1 MANRYYRKSAVLDVG
16 GFSDDLHVME
26 NLDILWKLEKAGY
39 HEGSTED
46 IVFFHH
52 RPADRFKTRFILEN
66 AFTYG
71 YYWVKLRHLHPD
83 KVGLSAMPLK
93 IAAFVTLALISF
105 FYLPTLWILF
115 ASMLFWFAY
124 KFYRDKR
131 VKNCI
136 VHMESKIEKIGAV
149 VFGFF
154 LHILFEISEEL
165 GKLYCWLSF

>member
-1 MANRYYRKSAVLDVG
+1 MANRYYRKDAVLNVG
-16 GFSDDLHVME
+16 GFNDNLHVME

-39 HEGSTED
+39 KQGSGKG

-71 YYWVKLRHLHPD
+71 YHWHKLRHLHPD

-93 IAAFVTLALISF
+93 IAAFAILALISF
-105 FYLPTLWILF
+105 FYPPTLWILI
-115 ASMLFWFAY
+115 ASMLFWFAFR
-124 KFYRDKR
+124 FYRDGR

-136 VHMESKIEKIGAV
+136 IHMESKVEKIGAII
-149 VFGFF
+149 FGFF
-154 LHILFEISEEL
+154 LHVLFEIAEEL
-165 GKLYCWLSF
+165 GKLYSMIS